1 MIEKGMMYD
10 EEPETGKERYL
21 GMVSVQRETSPYIN
35 IFPTTGTLTP
45 TEFNVKENLDI
56 PEVRDEFSHLYKYGM
71 MMMSQG
77 LVTAD
82 EIKTTVLERLIK
94 RTGLEP
100 EEFDKWLGY

>member
-1 MIEKGMMYD
+1 
-10 EEPETGKERYL
+10 
-21 GMVSVQRETSPYIN
+21 
-35 IFPTTGTLTP
+35 LTP
-45 TEFNVKENLDI
+45 TEFNVKENLDV

-71 MMMSQG
+71 MMMNQG